1 MTLTLSTRAFKFLR
15 KINRKSGLQ
24 NTDEE
29 IHDIGMRLLS
39 LCHIAAEVKDR
50 EEKALQNSLTE
61 GEIKAL
67 HALSE
72 HFLATGRLSSARE
85 LAYALGYRS
94 SRSGHLLLQRLL
106 CKGVLTKRAGHLV
119 FSREYE
125 RRLERQG
132 ESPVPERH
140 LGKDGNGNQ
149 PLDFR
154 RGGGE

>member
-119 FSREYE
+119 FGREYE

-140 LGKDGNGNQ
+140 SGKDGNGDL

-154 RGGGE
+154 SGGGE